1 MNNDMF
7 KIITFTIAFMLL
19 CITTDAQILDI
30 STGMEV
36 MIDEGLSI
44 QCFKKTTDSVYYYI
58 PTHVHF
64 ETLSNGEKSYS
75 ILNYKNENDQIE
87 GGIMHW
93 MLQWGLN
100 SELLKEANDS
110 ITKYLGPNVVLR
122 DAITVEWIK
131 GKENIEIIGENELG
145 KLIKEGLVNAS
156 KVPLN
161 PYSKSAMAFKWNADQ
176 ASKIDQYWHDETL
189 MKNVFVK
196 MSFQINLK
204 NENRKISVYEIEIQ
218 SSLFDMLK

>member
-1 MNNDMF
+1 MF
-7 KIITFTIAFMLL
+7 KIFKFTIGFMLL

-30 STGMEV
+30 TTGMEV

-64 ETLSNGEKSYS
+64 ETLSNGDKSYS

-100 SELLKEANDS
+100 SVLLKEANDS

-131 GKENIEIIGENELG
+131 GKENIEIIGDNELG

-161 PYSKSAMAFKWNADQ
+161 PYSKSAMAFKWDAVQ
-176 ASKIDQYWHDETL
+176 ASKIDQYWHDEEL

-204 NENRKISVYEIEIQ
+204 NENRTISIYEIEIQ

>member
-1 MNNDMF
+1 MF

>member
-1 MNNDMF
+1 MY
-7 KIITFTIAFMLL
+7 KIFTFTIGFMLV

-30 STGMEV
+30 TTGMEV

-100 SELLKEANDS
+100 SVLLKEANDS
-110 ITKYLGPNVVLR
+110 ITKYLGPGVVLR
-122 DAITVEWIK
+122 DAITVEWIN
-131 GKENIEIIGENELG
+131 GKENIEIIGDNELG
-145 KLIKEGLVNAS
+145 KLIKDGLVNVS

-161 PYSKSAMAFKWNADQ
+161 PYSKSAIAFKLDAVQ
-176 ASKIDQYWHDETL
+176 ASKIDQYWHDEEL

-204 NENRKISVYEIEIQ
+204 NENRTISIYEIEIQ